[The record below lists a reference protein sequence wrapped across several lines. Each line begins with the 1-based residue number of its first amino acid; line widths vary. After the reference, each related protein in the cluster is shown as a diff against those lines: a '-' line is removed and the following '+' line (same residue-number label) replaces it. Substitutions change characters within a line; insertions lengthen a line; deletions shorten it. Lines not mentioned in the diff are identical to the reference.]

1 MRQELEAMW
10 LAHSEELKSFL
21 SRRVPSPAVVDDIL
35 QDVFF
40 KTLLRL
46 ESAGHV
52 GHFRGWLFAVARNAI
67 ADHYRTTRPVIE
79 LPETLAALGPDPGAD
94 SPKAMG
100 TCLMPMIY
108 SLPEAIRTPLVM
120 ADLEGI
126 RQREVA
132 ERMGISLAAVKSRI
146 LRARQKVRH
155 MIEDCCQLELDAQGS
170 IMDYAVRPGG
180 ISRWSTAAV
189 PCCQGEIFR

>member
-1 MRQELEAMW
+1 MWQELESMW
-10 LAHSEELKSFL
+10 LAHSGELKSFL

-52 GHFRGWLFAVARNAI
+52 RHFRGWLFAVARNAI
-67 ADHYRTTRPVIE
+67 ADHYRTSHPVSE
-79 LPETLAALGPDPGAD
+79 LPDTLAALTPDPSEA
-94 SPKAMG
+94 SSRVMG
-100 TCLMPMIY
+100 TCLLPMIN
-108 SLPEAIRTPLVM
+108 SLPETIRAPLVM
-120 ADLEGI
+120 VDLEGV

-132 ERMGISLAAVKSRI
+132 TRLGISLPALKSRV

-155 MIEDCCQLELDAQGS
+155 LIEDCCQLELDAQGC
-170 IMDYAVRPGG
+170 IMDYVVKPGG
-180 ISRWSTAAV
+180 VSRWHADATK
-189 PCCQGEIFR
+189 R

>member
-1 MRQELEAMW
+1 MRQELELMW
-10 LAHSEELKSFL
+10 LAHSGELKSFL

-40 KTLLRL
+40 KTLLKL
-46 ESAGHV
+46 EAAGHV

-67 ADHYRTTRPVIE
+67 ADHYRASRPVIE
-79 LPETLAALGPDPGAD
+79 LPDTLTAPDPDPSEAY
-94 SPKAMG
+94 PRTMG
-100 TCLMPMIY
+100 KCLMPMIN
-108 SLPEAIRTPLVM
+108 SLPETIRAPLVM
-120 ADLEGI
+120 ADLEGV

-132 ERMGISLAAVKSRI
+132 KRLGISLAAVKSRV

-170 IMDYAVRPGG
+170 IMDYAVKPGG
-180 ISRWSTAAV
+180 IARWGTATV
-189 PCCQGEIFR
+189 KF